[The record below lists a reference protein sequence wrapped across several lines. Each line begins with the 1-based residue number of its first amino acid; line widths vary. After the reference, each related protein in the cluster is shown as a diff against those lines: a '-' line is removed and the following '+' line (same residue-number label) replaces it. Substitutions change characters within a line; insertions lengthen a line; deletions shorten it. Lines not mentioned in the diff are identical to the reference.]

1 MTNFK
6 AERDSAETIVK
17 HQEIAIGEFT
27 KALAAE
33 RKRADDAEAREV
45 LSKALA
51 DDRQRVAD
59 LYSEEVAAHG
69 ITKAALTEANAKIAG
84 LTRSRDSARR
94 ELEAVRAEAQRNAE
108 EDRHAWAHAKLA
120 KAALRRALAALRE
133 ARDALFVIPPD
144 VATIAEHVDAILA
157 DESCVAAGEYVAAL
171 EREHEAFG
179 RYSEIARY
187 GEREARMLRLQD
199 VEDEH
204 AAVDAR
210 KANPR

>member
-6 AERDSAETIVK
+6 AERDSAETIIK

-69 ITKAALTEANAKIAG
+69 ITKAALTEANAEIER
-84 LTRSRDSARR
+84 LTRLKDSARR
-94 ELEAVRAEAQRNAE
+94 ELEAVRAEAQRNAD
-108 EDRHAWAHAKLA
+108 EDTHAWAEAKLA

-157 DESCVAAGEYVAAL
+157 DESCVAAGEYVTAL
-171 EREHEAFG
+171 EREHEAA
-179 RYSEIARY
+179 IALERSPRHTSASDY
-187 GEREARMLRLQD
+187 HALREAHRSAI
-199 VEDEH
+199 